1 MDRFLSDSRPLH
13 KGHCRGLSFMK
24 AAENQCITID
34 AGLPGN

>member
-13 KGHCRGLSFMK
+13 KGHCRSLSFMK
-24 AAENQCITID
+24 AVKNQYIMIN